1 MSIITL
7 LSKDKRNIII
17 CPHDYNEGFFNE
29 ASGEHLYDIVF
40 KRVEDFN
47 KDIFGKLTDY
57 ALFHLYN
64 SGHTPSAANE
74 IINCYPLI
82 KDKYTYLE
90 KFNTLYNPGMINYY
104 RDKNILYTMDSMVN
118 PIFLYALKILK
129 DNGINATLIPFENKS
144 EEILYK
150 EYPNIIREVEEAAE
164 YISSLLD
171 SGVSLDKIKVHCL
184 GSDYTGIIND
194 VFSFYPFKNN
204 YYINNKTTLFEV
216 DSILNFYK
224 NAEDPV
230 TMDQLVKYKDTF
242 DDDTYLVLGNLIS
255 GYYVNKE
262 VFKFTLKHKYLKT
275 PYFKNAIEVG
285 DVFDKYLSDDT
296 YLIILGAN
304 IGMFPSVI
312 TLPGILNTEVLSK
325 IPTSLKELNN
335 YNEDYY
341 LKKVYSLKHVY
352 ISSYIKGLSKDFTK
366 SEFINRIDNVKD
378 YISSSIRYS
387 KERDIL
393 RLSKGED
400 EKITYGSLSKDYVTF
415 KSLDDEKFK
424 NYRKSYS
431 SNNDFNDKE
440 LFKVLID
447 NCLNLSYTKIN
458 DYAECP
464 FKYFYSHIYELDKF
478 KDSLAIYIGNF
489 FHFLMEKCGGDKDS
503 LDEAKLDIL
512 IDEFNAKTDYVLTVR
527 GIILFGSFYV
537 EALKLFKEMVDINTI
552 SDFTKAY
559 REKKIYTKTK
569 TSNDITYLI
578 SGKID
583 LVLIDS
589 SNNAIIVDYKTGSHP
604 TPDLEKGTGLQNLI
618 YFSILR
624 EMKGQEKLVP
634 CGFFYECAP
643 VKDYPLKPITIE
655 GEYDKDV
662 LEGTRLSSKYSLDG
676 MPKKNSK
683 SQPFTK
689 EELEDRIEKAKETY
703 DKLINDITSLKF
715 NQTPSK
721 EACRYCKFKD
731 ICYKYDFEKEDEE
744 EIDE

>member
-1 MSIITL
+1 MSIINL

-47 KDIFGKLTDY
+47 KDIFGRLTDY

-64 SGHTPSAANE
+64 SGYTPSAANE

-104 RDKNILYTMDSMVN
+104 KDKNVLYTMDSMVN

-129 DNGINATLIPFENKS
+129 DNGINATIIPFENKS

-184 GSDYTGIIND
+184 GNDYTGIIND

-216 DSILNFYK
+216 DSILKFYK

-262 VFKFTLKHKYLKT
+262 VFKFALKHKYLKT

-285 DVFDKYLSDDT
+285 DVFDKYLGDDT

-325 IPTSLKELNN
+325 IPTSLKEINDF
-335 YNEDYY
+335 NEDYY

-352 ISSYIKGLSKDFTK
+352 ISSYIKGMDKDYTK
-366 SEFINRIDNVKD
+366 SEFINRIDNVKP
-378 YISSSIRYS
+378 YVPSNVRYS

-400 EKITYGSLSKDYVTF
+400 EKITYGSLSKDYVLL
-415 KSLDDEKFK
+415 KSLDDDKYKEF
-424 NYRKSYS
+424 RKSYS
-431 SNNDFNDKE
+431 SKNDFNDIE
-440 LFKVLID
+440 LFKKLID
-447 NCLNLSYTKIN
+447 NCLNLSYTRIN
-458 DYAECP
+458 NYAECP
-464 FKYFYSHIYELDKF
+464 FKFFYSYIYELDKF
-478 KDSLAIYIGNF
+478 EESLAIYIGNF
-489 FHFLMEKCGGDKDS
+489 FHYLLEMHGGDKDA
-503 LDEAKLDIL
+503 LDEVTLGIEFEKFRQKSTFELSDKDMVLFTTFYLEVLDI
-512 IDEFNAKTDYVLTVR
+512 
-527 GIILFGSFYV
+527 
-537 EALKLFKEMVDINTI
+537 FKEVVDINSLI
-552 SDFTKAY
+552 DFSKAY
-559 REKKIYTKTK
+559 REKKIYTSFN

-578 SGKID
+578 KGKID
-583 LVLIDS
+583 LVLIDPS
-589 SNNAIIVDYKTGSHP
+589 YNTIIIDYKTGSHP
-604 TPDLEKGTGLQNLI
+604 KMDLEKGTGLQNLI
-618 YFSILR
+618 YFGILR
-624 EMKGQEKLVP
+624 DMNGEKKLTP
-634 CGFFYECAP
+634 CGFFYETAP
-643 VKDYPLKPITIE
+643 IKNFSDNPIKIE
-655 GEYDKDV
+655 GQYDKDI
-662 LEGTRLSSKYSLDG
+662 LEGTRLSKNYVDSNGD
-676 MPKKNSK
+676 KKTNSTN
-683 SQPFTK
+683 PFSN
-689 EELEDRIEKAKETY
+689 EELEDMVTKAK
-703 DKLINDITSLKF
+703 DKYNELIDSITSLKF
-715 NQTPSK
+715 NQSPDK
-721 EACRYCKFKD
+721 DACRYCKFKD
-731 ICYKYDFEKEDEE
+731 ICYKYDFEKESGDEE
-744 EIDE
+744 DE